1 MDNYKRVASDI
12 KFMKKWAGKYDIERI
27 AQKLYSTKQS
37 DAFDNT
43 RNLSGE
49 NSSFKSRYG
58 EVNGRDL
65 SRLNF
70 QEPFKEQL
78 YLTEEQKREIFKTDY
93 FSHIKGLNFEQ
104 RMLQK

>member
-1 MDNYKRVASDI
+1 MNNYKRVASNI

-37 DAFDNT
+37 AAFEDN
-43 RNLSGE
+43 RNLGRD
-49 NSSFKSRYG
+49 NMSFKRRG